1 MGYQSSKDPPR
12 PVIVKDYNGHYRM
25 DQVDLDDC
33 RRLEDLRAE
42 NDRLRKRIRELEQA
56 CDNLNEANC
65 KISQELN
72 ETKWKLIKAQQRIE
86 ELEHIEIDWEVIR
99 EDDGE
104 ENDRRYGEDGRPRS

>member
-1 MGYQSSKDPPR
+1 MSYQLGKDPSKR
-12 PVIVKDYNGHYRM
+12 VIVKDYNGHYRM

-33 RRLEDLRAE
+33 RRLDDLRAE
-42 NDRLRKRIRELEQA
+42 NGRLKERINELERA
-56 CDNLNEANC
+56 CDNLDEANC

-72 ETKWKLIKAQQRIE
+72 ETRWQLLEAQQRIE

-104 ENDRRYGEDGRPRS
+104 END